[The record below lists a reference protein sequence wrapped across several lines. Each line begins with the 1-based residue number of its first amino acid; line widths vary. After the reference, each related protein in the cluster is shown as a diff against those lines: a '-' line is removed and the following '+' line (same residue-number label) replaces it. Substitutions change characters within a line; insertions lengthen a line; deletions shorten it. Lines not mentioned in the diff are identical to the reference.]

1 VSSPL
6 VVLTT
11 TALGPLT
18 LSLPEMILTYR
29 QRTYQ
34 LVVTARHKVELRA
47 YEPADGN
54 GHLDIGPSPA
64 P

>member
-1 VSSPL
+1 MSSPL

-18 LSLPEMILTYR
+18 LSLPDMILTYR

-47 YEPADGN
+47 YEPAEVH
-54 GHLDIGPSPA
+54 GHLDIGPGAA